1 MAVLKDLVVIGP
13 ARVTGP
19 SYANSFVKAGGTSSQ
34 FLKADGS
41 VDSNSYALATSIP
54 TVNNAT
60 LTIAASGLTLSTDPT
75 FTANASAAKTI
86 TITHP
91 AATAYSSGFY
101 KVTVNATGHVTAAAA
116 VTASDITSL
125 VTIPSFSALGSS
137 YKPVYLSAENTFT
150 ACSQYAGG
158 TEVTLN
164 GSNKSGT
171 TASFYAPTA
180 VGSSGQYLKSNGSG
194 APQWAAA
201 PKNTDYVLVNTAKA
215 TVSALKLNSATQYT
229 IASGALVEVYLPE
242 DLTAVG
248 PYTYSTNHTSPIIA
262 GDLYFNGLNTNTPL
276 AGYYHGFLDSSNNLY
291 LYDRG
296 AVPARGFVVPNAV
309 VGYLKSD
316 GTIDTSTPGG
326 GGGSNYYP
334 TAVTWVSGASAGP
347 KPKLTMSGVSDITG
361 DAVPSASSTASG
373 IVTNKGQT
381 FGGVKT
387 FAASPKLSTNIITT
401 SGGYSQTFPNASGT
415 VVNGTG
421 TSGYIAKWNGTNSIT
436 NGPQFGSSTST
447 FLRNDGSWAAPAGG
461 GSQAMST
468 AVAQYNSSAST
479 TGKAIYTATVS
490 NVQRNAIF
498 IYIDS
503 TEYAAHFN
511 ANTQLWIDLNTPIT
525 ADNYVFV
532 RNFSGHTLNF
542 TSTNISSGGTVPD
555 YILYPED
562 NNGDNPLDDDGIINM
577 RTTLIGIT
585 FLDNQ
590 LVSPTPMAV
599 VTFGGRFN
607 EDYPNNT
614 AS

>member
-91 AATAYSSGFY
+91 TATAYSSGFY
-101 KVTVNATGHVTAAAA
+101 KVTVNGTGHVTAATA

-125 VTIPSFSALGSS
+125 VTIPSFAALGSS
-137 YKPVYLSAENTFT
+137 TKPVYLSAADTFSQCNT
-150 ACSQYAGG
+150 YAGG
-158 TEVTLN
+158 TAVTLN
-164 GSNKSGT
+164 GTSKSAS
-171 TASFYAPTA
+171 TASFYAPTS
-180 VGSSGQYLKSNGSG
+180 VGASGEFLKSNGSG
-194 APQWAAA
+194 APTWANVI
-201 PKNTDYVLVNTAKA
+201 NTDYVLVNTAKP
-215 TVSALKLNSATQYT
+215 TVAALKLTSATPY
-229 IASGALVEVYLPE
+229 ARAANSLVEVYIPE
-242 DLTAVG
+242 TITATG
-248 PYTYSTNHTSPIIA
+248 TFTFSTNHTVPIT
-262 GDLYFNGLNTNTPL
+262 GGSLYCNGSNTDAPHS
-276 AGYYHGFLDSSNNLY
+276 GYYHGFLNELNTLY
-291 LYDRG
+291 LYDNG
-296 AVPARGFVVPNAV
+296 FLPAKGFIVPGTG

-326 GGGSNYYP
+326 GGGANYYP

-511 ANTQLWIDLNTPIT
+511 ATTQLWIDLTAPIT
-525 ADNYVFV
+525 ADNYVFIK
-532 RNFSGHTLNF
+532 NTSGHTLNF

-562 NNGDNPLDDDGIINM
+562 NNGDNPLDDNGIIDM

-585 FLDNQ
+585 FLDNPII
-590 LVSPTPMAV
+590 SPSPIAV

-607 EDYPNNT
+607 EAYPNNT